1 MSTTKK
7 KVGRPKK
14 EVTEAPKKEVKNIA
28 YYKNMVESLLQTNNQ
43 LGNAYERA
51 LEDKEYWF
59 QVADKAHK
67 ENETIVSNV
76 KQTVDETISSILSV
90 HELTGEINPIDIIY
104 NVSMI
109 DRMIQAKYNSDTEE
123 F

>member
-14 EVTEAPKKEVKNIA
+14 VVTESPKKEVKNA
-28 YYKNMVESLLQTNNQ
+28 AFYKNIAQEIAEANDVLEARLQ
-43 LGNAYERA
+43 RA

-67 ENETIVSNV
+67 ENETIVDDI
-76 KQTVDETISSILSV
+76 KQVVDETISSILSV

-109 DRMIQAKYNSDTEE
+109 DRMIQAKYNPKTEE

>member
-14 EVTEAPKKEVKNIA
+14 EVTETPKKEVKNIA
-28 YYKNMVESLLQTNNQ
+28 YYKNMVESLLQTNNE

>member
-7 KVGRPKK
+7 KPGRPKK
-14 EVTEAPKKEVKNIA
+14 VVNEAPKKEVKNA
-28 YYKNMVESLLQTNNQ
+28 AFYKNIAQEIAEANDVLEARLQ
-43 LGNAYERA
+43 RA

-109 DRMIQAKYNSDTEE
+109 DRMIQAKYNPKTEE

>member
-1 MSTTKK
+1 MARKQK
-7 KVGRPKK
+7 QVAEKP
-14 EVTEAPKKEVKNIA
+14 PVKNAA
-28 YYKNMVESLLQTNNQ
+28 YYKKIAEEITEAHNILEARL
-43 LGNAYERA
+43 ERA

-59 QVADKAHK
+59 QAADKAHK
-67 ENETIVSNV
+67 ENETIVDDI
-76 KQTVDETISSILSV
+76 KQAVDETISTILAV

-109 DRMIQAKYNSDTEE
+109 ERMIQAKYNPKSEE

>member
-1 MSTTKK
+1 MSTTKNK
-7 KVGRPKK
+7 PGRPKK
-14 EVTEAPKKEVKNIA
+14 VVTESPKKEVKNA
-28 YYKNMVESLLQTNNQ
+28 AFYKNIAQEIAEANDVLEARLQ
-43 LGNAYERA
+43 RA

-109 DRMIQAKYNSDTEE
+109 DRMIQAKYNSDSEE